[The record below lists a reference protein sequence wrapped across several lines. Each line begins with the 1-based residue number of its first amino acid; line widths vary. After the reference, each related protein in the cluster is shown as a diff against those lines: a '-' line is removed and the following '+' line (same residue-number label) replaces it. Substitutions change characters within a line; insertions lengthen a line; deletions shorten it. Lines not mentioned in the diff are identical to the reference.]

1 MSSSYSDDTSGDDY
15 SEYDTDRPV
24 FSDPV
29 SDSPSE
35 DDSDISE
42 QESAKDGFDLN
53 SVSFC
58 STHKPGKMV
67 RTCKSCSVALKII
80 SDSRIVSKLFDEP
93 SASGLK
99 SRYGGR
105 CDDVIPTMS
114 LSDEVLDTV
123 LDILSKG
130 QFKGGRTTFADITR
144 KYLVLPPHQHKKL
157 TDDLMN
163 EEVFNKLKRDK
174 RFRNIFRFQGEIRD
188 CLKYFRLSERP
199 VFSIMDMLNTKL
211 SATRKFGESI
221 GLIYPLIPPS
231 RSGVNVPRDSSSRI
245 SSDNLKFDS
254 KTGIFP
260 VPDITGLFDFLQL
273 DRREE
278 DEVMQFLENYRS
290 SIGEKVL
297 DFYKS
302 MSDTLND
309 IEDLLIFHFDL
320 WSHCDA
326 SMKELL
332 RAKLASL
339 FKGDI
344 KEAILCSVKSDK
356 EGGLFGGTLDIIFYL
371 KLKVTFRRKED
382 SISSVRSN

>member
-1 MSSSYSDDTSGDDY
+1 MSSSYSDDTSEDDY

-35 DDSDISE
+35 DDDDIPE
-42 QESAKDGFDLN
+42 DESAKDGFDLN

-174 RFRNIFRFQGEIRD
+174 RHRNIFRFQGEIRD

-211 SATRKFGESI
+211 SVTRKFGESI

-260 VPDITGLFDFLQL
+260 VPDITGLFDFLLL

-278 DEVMQFLENYRS
+278 CGKAV
-290 SIGEKVL
+290 IGEL
-297 DFYKS
+297 SFIY
-302 MSDTLND
+302 
-309 IEDLLIFHFDL
+309 
-320 WSHCDA
+320 
-326 SMKELL
+326 
-332 RAKLASL
+332 
-339 FKGDI
+339 
-344 KEAILCSVKSDK
+344 
-356 EGGLFGGTLDIIFYL
+356 
-371 KLKVTFRRKED
+371 RRKCFRFLK
-382 SISSVRSN
+382 IYVRYSQQY

>member
-1 MSSSYSDDTSGDDY
+1 
-15 SEYDTDRPV
+15 
-24 FSDPV
+24 
-29 SDSPSE
+29 
-35 DDSDISE
+35 
-42 QESAKDGFDLN
+42 
-53 SVSFC
+53 
-58 STHKPGKMV
+58 MV

-93 SASGLK
+93 STSGLK

-144 KYLVLPPHQHKKL
+144 KYLVLPHPQHKKL

-174 RFRNIFRFQGEIRD
+174 RHRNIFRFQGEIRD

-211 SATRKFGESI
+211 SVTRKFGESI

-297 DFYKS
+297 DFYRGEY
-302 MSDTLND
+302 TGF
-309 IEDLLIFHFDL
+309 LIPII
-320 WSHCDA
+320 C
-326 SMKELL
+326 
-332 RAKLASL
+332 
-339 FKGDI
+339 
-344 KEAILCSVKSDK
+344 
-356 EGGLFGGTLDIIFYL
+356 IFYRCFG
-371 KLKVTFRRKED
+371 VQ
-382 SISSVRSN
+382 S

>member
-1 MSSSYSDDTSGDDY
+1 MTVLCCLGKAEFKLSNPSNNSTSTMSSSYSDDTSADDY

-35 DDSDISE
+35 DDEDIPE
-42 QESAKDGFDLN
+42 DESAKDGFDLN
-53 SVSFC
+53 SVSLC

-144 KYLVLPPHQHKKL
+144 KYLVLPHHQHKKL

-174 RFRNIFRFQGEIRD
+174 RHRNIFRFQGEIRD

-211 SATRKFGESI
+211 SVTRKFGESI
-221 GLIYPLIPPS
+221 GLVYPLIPS
-231 RSGVNVPRDSSSRI
+231 
-245 SSDNLKFDS
+245 
-254 KTGIFP
+254 
-260 VPDITGLFDFLQL
+260 
-273 DRREE
+273 
-278 DEVMQFLENYRS
+278 
-290 SIGEKVL
+290 
-297 DFYKS
+297 
-302 MSDTLND
+302 
-309 IEDLLIFHFDL
+309 
-320 WSHCDA
+320 
-326 SMKELL
+326 
-332 RAKLASL
+332 
-339 FKGDI
+339 
-344 KEAILCSVKSDK
+344 
-356 EGGLFGGTLDIIFYL
+356 
-371 KLKVTFRRKED
+371 
-382 SISSVRSN
+382 